1 MEWIKTAE
9 KPIIVKQYGYNGLG
23 QTHYTLIDANGDIY
37 NTGAVTMALPDTIK
51 NNLNNK

>member
-9 KPIIVKQYGYNGLG
+9 KPIIVKTYGYSSWGH
-23 QTHYTLIDANGDIY
+23 TYYTLIDANGDIY